1 MSRWRSERTLS
12 PRARRSAAVPW
23 QRVLLLA
30 GIVLG
35 LVVVSAFILGVIGGG
50 SCQEQYCPTEADAPL
65 PSGYAQVS
73 DVFELRQPPPELPE
87 GAEYELEIALRSP
100 TSDPRNLVLFAL
112 DEDGTWRPLGNAV
125 LSGEGSRARATV
137 SELPK
142 TVVVLRRISPAG
154 HLIAYLPHGAGLH
167 PAAAERAT
175 IVHTVDFRPAAD
187 GTVEGTPTSL
197 PPLENAA
204 WIPTI
209 RASATDTGTLAN
221 VDAILVSPES
231 RSTHVNAILQLV
243 RDLDAEG
250 IDIAYLDLRPD
261 LRASFALFVLELSQ
275 ALHKDGK
282 LLTLTLPPPVQ
293 LADGSMDEGA
303 YDWRA
308 LGEAADVLQ
317 LTPFR
322 DQRLYRLQMPDILEY
337 LKTLVP
343 AEKLVLTVT
352 PYATEAA
359 DGELRTLRLADAM
372 RIAAA
377 IQQPDAEGPIEP
389 NQNVEI
395 VAPNIDRNEGLSG
408 VVWDPNTATVS
419 FSYRQN
425 GNRTVW
431 IENVFSVSFKL
442 ELVSQ
447 HRLGGVA
454 VEDASADPLLGDI
467 WPAIASFADTGQ
479 PQLRQPNGEELV
491 PRWSASGGTIEGGQR
506 GRATWTAPPQPGS
519 YTITLQLSD
528 GVYRFENSVSVS
540 VTAREQAQR
549 SAAAASDEG

>member
-1 MSRWRSERTLS
+1 MF
-12 PRARRSAAVPW
+12 
-23 QRVLLLA
+23 LLA
-30 GIVLG
+30 AIVAG
-35 LVVVSAFILGVIGGG
+35 LVIVGAFILGILGGE
-50 SCQEQYCPTEADAPL
+50 SCQDQYCPSDVDVTL
-65 PSGYAQVS
+65 PEGYAQVS
-73 DVFELRQPPPELPE
+73 GVFELREVPPELPE
-87 GAEYELEIALRSP
+87 GAEYELEVALRSE
-100 TSDPRNLVLFAL
+100 TSDPRNLVLFAF
-112 DEDGTWRPLGNAV
+112 DEGTWRPLGNAV
-125 LSGEGSRARATV
+125 LSQDGTRVRATV
-137 SELPK
+137 SELPSI
-142 TVVVLRRISPAG
+142 VVVLRRISPAG
-154 HLIAYLPHGAGLH
+154 HLVAYVPHGAGLH
-167 PAAAERAT
+167 PTAAERAT

-187 GTVEGTPTSL
+187 GTVEGTPTNL
-197 PPLENAA
+197 PPLEDAA
-204 WIPTI
+204 WVPTI
-209 RASATDTGTLAN
+209 RASAADTGTLAN
-221 VDAILVSPES
+221 VDAILASAAS
-231 RSTHVNAILQLV
+231 RSTHVNAIVQLV
-243 RDLDAEG
+243 RDLQADG

-275 ALHKDGK
+275 ALHKEGK
-282 LLTLTLPPPVQ
+282 LLTLTLPPPAQ

-317 LTPFR
+317 ITPFR

-377 IQQPDAEGPIEP
+377 IQQPDAGGPIEP

-408 VVWDPNTATVS
+408 IVWDPNTATVS

-431 IENVFSVSFKL
+431 LENVFSVSFKL
-442 ELVSQ
+442 ELVAR

-467 WPAIASFADTGQ
+467 WPAVAAFADTGQ
-479 PQLRQPNGEELV
+479 PQLLQPNGEALV
-491 PRWSASGGTIEGGQR
+491 PRWSASGGSIEGGQR

-519 YTITLQLSD
+519 YTITLHLSD

-540 VTAREQAQR
+540 VTAREQAQQPAS
-549 SAAAASDEG
+549 SAPSGG